1 MLACARQHY
10 SFGIFAI
17 CTSAP
22 SHLCMPAG
30 PDGLP
35 ALLAPQ
41 VVQAHTEGAAHRNNT
56 KCLTKW
62 LSI

>member
-30 PDGLP
+30 PDGRLP
-35 ALLAPQ
+35 YL
-41 VVQAHTEGAAHRNNT
+41 RR
-56 KCLTKW
+56 K
-62 LSI
+62 

>member
-30 PDGLP
+30 PDGRLP
-35 ALLAPQ
+35 YLRRKLCKCAPG
-41 VVQAHTEGAAHRNNT
+41 VPHTEITRNV
-56 KCLTKW
+56 
-62 LSI
+62 

>member
-17 CTSAP
+17 CTFAL

-30 PDGLP
+30 PNERLP
-35 ALLAPQ
+35 YLRRKLCKRTPR
-41 VVQAHTEGAAHRNNT
+41 VPRTEIT
-56 KCLTKW
+56 
-62 LSI
+62 

>member
-22 SHLCMPAG
+22 SHLYMPAEPNG
-30 PDGLP
+30 HLP
-35 ALLAPQ
+35 YLRRKLCKHTPR
-41 VVQAHTEGAAHRNNT
+41 VPHTEITRNV
-56 KCLTKW
+56 
-62 LSI
+62 